1 MPAWQ
6 TILPALRVKG
16 LFKDSSSTS
25 CPQVLL
31 SFTWRGCLYLNKFWK
46 IPLESPSFLS
56 GTGQWLCQYTLG
68 MLTSFKIASI
78 ICFDSTS
85 DMIHAQENL
94 NQLQFFC
101 YHSWCFVHSK
111 DKGASLYTLLRR
123 KIFWLEISE
132 STTFGVSVAFFT
144 FVFIVYPSLGLAS
157 TPPLQQGDL
166 RYMTDTYSV
175 FNEDSF
181 LSSEEKES
189 IAKVCDLYPSQL
201 VSNNKKEA

>member
-1 MPAWQ
+1 MFLFTFRRASEVVKKGNKKKVLMIMPAWQ

-25 CPQVLL
+25 SPQVLL

-56 GTGQWLCQYTLG
+56 GTGQWLCLYTPG

-94 NQLQFFC
+94 NQLLFFC
-101 YHSWCFVHSK
+101 YQSWCFVHSK
-111 DKGASLYTLLRR
+111 DKGASTLLGG
-123 KIFWLEISE
+123 KIF
-132 STTFGVSVAFFT
+132 FG
-144 FVFIVYPSLGLAS
+144 LGLVRVPS
-157 TPPLQQGDL
+157 VL
-166 RYMTDTYSV
+166 RSSP
-175 FNEDSF
+175 SF
-181 LSSEEKES
+181 LSFTP
-189 IAKVCDLYPSQL
+189 AWG
-201 VSNNKKEA
+201 